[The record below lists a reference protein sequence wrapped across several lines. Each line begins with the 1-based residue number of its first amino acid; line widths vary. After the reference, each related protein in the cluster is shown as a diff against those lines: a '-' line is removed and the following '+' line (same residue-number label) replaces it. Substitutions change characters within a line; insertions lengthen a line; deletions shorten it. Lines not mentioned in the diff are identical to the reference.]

1 MLACKERAIGYQ
13 QGTSLGKIMVQ
24 RIVYGLI
31 GLSILAF
38 LLATIVKML
47 WGYALFNLTPEA
59 LSRTSNN
66 LALIAIAI
74 TLCYKKFKE

>member
-1 MLACKERAIGYQ
+1 
-13 QGTSLGKIMVQ
+13 MVQ

-74 TLCYKKFKE
+74 TLCYKNFKE